1 VECPRA
7 APEARRVER
16 DVSIGDRWGTWCEG
30 GRYSGIDVSTSQPFY
45 PTIITKQTKKTHSET
60 LYFYANSSHLA
71 YSSSK
76 PPGPSLLDA
85 GYIESWVRVH
95 CSVLSWM
102 PGGRYRILWIG
113 IGQIIR
119 CFVGL
124 KSGRS
129 EMTLVLSVS
138 FVATPEGSGAYLLI
152 ALALLCVLLMT

>member
-1 VECPRA
+1 MFRLGTVGGLG
-7 APEARRVER
+7 ARG
-16 DVSIGDRWGTWCEG
+16 GDTVGLT
-30 GRYSGIDVSTSQPFY
+30 Y
-45 PTIITKQTKKTHSET
+45 SET

-129 EMTLVLSVS
+129 EMTLVL
-138 FVATPEGSGAYLLI
+138 LI